1 MHLLFRK
8 VSVSA
13 ALRCRFV
20 FRRHFMIKSELSEI
34 KKLYTPKNCSV
45 TRIAGCYVDGE
56 KNKRSVFARPFT
68 SLPEEEM
75 YKYFDIFRKALSGT
89 VGKSAL
95 TLDITN
101 EAEEEG
107 GQQDF
112 LLKLRE
118 SKLKDDDLL
127 DDYYNRIISSFEYV
141 GNYLILVA
149 HDVYDIPQKTRD
161 GMENDDASEDIYEYL
176 LTVICPVDLTDAGL
190 AYDPETNEFHDRKRD
205 WIVKLPALGYLF
217 PAFNDRNSDVHSIMY
232 YSKDSENLNEQFIEL
247 MLGACEPMSAGSQK
261 ETFEAIVE
269 ETLGDE
275 CSFKSVKN
283 IHEEMSRMIADAKE
297 QLAPLTMEKKEIRG
311 LLEAS
316 GSSNKKLGTFDE
328 TYEKV
333 SPDDTPL
340 MMSNVYSARSFDV
353 KTPDVVVKVKPDRT
367 DLVNEKEVDGRDC
380 LVIELNGE
388 VVVNGI
394 NVRS

>member
-1 MHLLFRK
+1 
-8 VSVSA
+8 
-13 ALRCRFV
+13 
-20 FRRHFMIKSELSEI
+20 MIKSELSEI

-68 SLPEEEM
+68 ALPEEEM

-112 LLKLRE
+112 LLKLRA

-127 DDYYNRIISSFEYV
+127 DDYYNRIISSYEYV

-161 GMENDDASEDIYEYL
+161 GSENEDASEDIYEYL

-247 MLGACEPMSAGSQK
+247 MLGAAEPMSAGSQK

-275 CSFKSVKN
+275 CSFGSVKN

-297 QLAPLTMEKKEIRG
+297 QLAPLTMEKKAIRD

-316 GSSNKKLGTFDE
+316 GSSNDKLETFDE
-328 TYEKV
+328 KYEKV

-340 MMSNVYSARSFDV
+340 MMSNVYSSRSFDV
-353 KTPDVVVKVKPDRT
+353 KTPDVVIKVKPDRT

-394 NVRS
+394 NVRN

>member
-1 MHLLFRK
+1 
-8 VSVSA
+8 
-13 ALRCRFV
+13 
-20 FRRHFMIKSELSEI
+20 MIKSELSEI

-56 KNKRSVFARPFT
+56 KNKRSVFARSFT

-75 YKYFDIFRKALSGT
+75 YKYFDIFRKALSGS

-107 GQQDF
+107 GQQEF
-112 LLKLRE
+112 LLKLRD

-127 DDYYNRIISSFEYV
+127 DDYYNRIISSYEYV
-141 GNYLILVA
+141 GNYLILVV

-161 GMENDDASEDIYEYL
+161 GEVNEDASEDIYEYIF
-176 LTVICPVDLTDAGL
+176 TVICPVDLTDAGL
-190 AYDPETNEFHDRKRD
+190 SYDPETNEFHDRKRD
-205 WIVKLPALGYLF
+205 WLVKLPALGYLF
-217 PAFNDRNSDVHSIMY
+217 PAFNDRNTDIHSIMY

-247 MLGACEPMSAGSQK
+247 MLGAAEPMSAGSQK

-269 ETLGDE
+269 ETLGEE
-275 CSFKSVKN
+275 CNFGSIKN
-283 IHEEMSRMIADAKE
+283 IHEEMTRMIADAAE
-297 QLAPLTMEKKEIRG
+297 QQAPLTMEKRDIKG

-316 GSSNKKLGTFDE
+316 GSSNKKLKEFDAK
-328 TYEKV
+328 YEKV

-367 DLVNEKEVDGRDC
+367 DLVNEKHVDGKDC

-394 NVRS
+394 NVRSDMEAGNE

>member
-1 MHLLFRK
+1 
-8 VSVSA
+8 
-13 ALRCRFV
+13 
-20 FRRHFMIKSELSEI
+20 MIKSELSEI

-56 KNKRSVFARPFT
+56 KNKRSVFAKPFT

-75 YKYFDIFRKALSGT
+75 YKYFDIFRKALSGSI
-89 VGKSAL
+89 GKSAL
-95 TLDITN
+95 TLDVTN

-118 SKLKDDDLL
+118 SKLGDDDLL
-127 DDYYNRIISSFEYV
+127 DDYYNRIISSLEYV

-149 HDVYDIPQKTRD
+149 HDVYDIPQKTND
-161 GMENDDASEDIYEYL
+161 GEFNEDASDDIYEYI

-190 AYDPETNEFHDRKRD
+190 AYDPDTNEFHDRKRD
-205 WIVKLPALGYLF
+205 WIVKLPMLGYLF
-217 PAFNDRNSDVHSIMY
+217 PAFNDRNSDIHSIMY
-232 YSKDSENLNEQFIEL
+232 YSKDSENLNEQFIDM
-247 MLGACEPMSAGSQK
+247 MLGAFEPMSAGSQK

-269 ETLGDE
+269 ETLGEE
-275 CSFKSVKN
+275 CSFNSVKN
-283 IHEEMSRMIADAKE
+283 IHEEMSRMIADAEE
-297 QLAPLTMEKKEIRG
+297 QLAPLTMEKKDIKG

-316 GSSNKKLGTFDE
+316 GSSNKKLKAFDA

-333 SPDDTPL
+333 APDDKPL

-367 DLVNEKEVDGRDC
+367 DLVNEKSVDGKDC

-394 NVRS
+394 NVRAETEGEHE